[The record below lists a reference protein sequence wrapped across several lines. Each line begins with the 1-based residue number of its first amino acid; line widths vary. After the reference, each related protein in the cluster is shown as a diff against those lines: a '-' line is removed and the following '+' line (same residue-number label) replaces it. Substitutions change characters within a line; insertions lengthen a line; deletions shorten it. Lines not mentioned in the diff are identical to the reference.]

1 MLRPLLILL
10 LLAVLVTWAGAVQ
23 TSTWSSTEAADFEKG
38 TLDKLSL
45 RSDGR
50 LSLAPV
56 LTQILDSSL
65 PYFWALA
72 EDSKGNVY
80 AGGGGPGAP
89 TATVYVISPDGKSR
103 VFATLD
109 SLEVHALAVDRK
121 DQVYA
126 ATSPDGKVY
135 RLREGA
141 RPEVFFD
148 PSAKYIWA
156 LAFDRTDNLFV
167 ATGDQG
173 LIYRV
178 TPGGSGAVF
187 YRTEETHA
195 RSLAVDAKGNVIVG
209 TEPGGLV
216 LRITSSGEGFAV
228 FQTPKREVTSVAV
241 KPDGTIYA
249 ACVGNRQPTA
259 APAAPPAP
267 LPPAPASL
275 AAPAGAMMIQVGPA
289 AASPPPTLALPPAG
303 GIAGGSEIYR
313 IEPDGYAHQV
323 WTHAQDI
330 VYTIAFDGEGRPLIG
345 TGNKGSLYR
354 LDSDTLHTVLVKAAP
369 TQVTCL
375 YAGREGRLY
384 AATGNLGKVF
394 RIGPGIEK
402 QGSIESDAFDADL
415 STLWGRLVFRGDT
428 GGGAVRVE
436 TRSGNLD
443 RQRSGWSPWAAVP
456 LDGAGGRV
464 ASPMARY
471 LQWRLTLEAS
481 AAGRSPF
488 VDAVWVAYLSR
499 NAPPVL
505 EAVEHTPANYRFP
518 GQSLSVTPSRNITLQ
533 PLGRAR
539 RTPPPP
545 PASDNAPVTM
555 QYEKGQTG
563 ARWAASDPNDDEMVF
578 KVEIRGVGESAWKL
592 VKDKVKEKRLS
603 WDSTAYADGYYLV
616 RVTALDSPDNPP
628 GQELSS
634 QLESAPFLIDNTAPE
649 ISGLTAA
656 RSAGKLEVRWKAHD
670 AGSQIQSAEYSLDGG
685 EWLSAQPTTKISD
698 APSHDYILALDN
710 AAAGEHTVAVRVS
723 DDYDNQSVAKAVIR

>member
-1 MLRPLLILL
+1 MNKPLLILL
-10 LLAVLVTWAGAVQ
+10 LLAVLVTWTGAVQ

-89 TATVYVISPDGKSR
+89 TASVYVISPDGKSR
-103 VFATLD
+103 VFASLD

-141 RPEVFFD
+141 APEVFFD
-148 PSAKYIWA
+148 PAAKYIWA
-156 LAFDRTDNLFV
+156 LAFDQSGNLFV
-167 ATGDQG
+167 ATGDKG

-178 TPGGSGAVF
+178 TPAGSGAVF

-195 RSLAVDAKGNVIVG
+195 RSLAVDAKGNLIVG

-216 LRITSSGEGFAV
+216 LRITPAGEGFAV

-241 KPDGTIYA
+241 KPDGSIYA
-249 ACVGNRQPTA
+249 ACVGNRQPSA
-259 APAAPPAP
+259 APAAPPAVQA
-267 LPPAPASL
+267 PAPASL
-275 AAPAGAMMIQVGPA
+275 AAAGVMTIQVGPA
-289 AASPPPTLALPPAG
+289 TAAPPPTLAAQPAG
-303 GIAGGSEIYR
+303 GIAGGSEVYR
-313 IEPDGYAHQV
+313 IEPDGYAHKV
-323 WTHAQDI
+323 WGHAQDI

-354 LDSDTLHTVLVKAAP
+354 LDSDVLYTTLVKAAP

-384 AATGNLGKVF
+384 AATGNIGKVF
-394 RIGPGIEK
+394 RIGPAIEK
-402 QGSIESDAFDADL
+402 QGSIESDVFDADL

-443 RQRSGWSPWAAVP
+443 RQRSGWSPWAAVQ
-456 LDGAGGRV
+456 LDAKGGRV
-464 ASPMARY
+464 ASPTARF

-481 AAGRSPF
+481 AAGSSPF
-488 VDAVWVAYLSR
+488 VNAVWVAYLSR
-499 NAPPVL
+499 NAPPVV
-505 EAVEHTPANYRFP
+505 EAVEHAPANYRFP
-518 GQSLSVTPSRNITLQ
+518 GQSLSLNPSRNITLQ

-539 RTPPPP
+539 RTPPPTP
-545 PASDNAPVTM
+545 SSDSSPVTM
-555 QYEKGQTG
+555 PYEKGQTG
-563 ARWAASDPNDDEMVF
+563 VRWAASDPNDDELIF
-578 KVEIRGVGESAWKL
+578 KVEIRGVGETAWKL

-603 WDSTAYADGYYLV
+603 WDSTAYADGEYVV
-616 RVTALDSPDNPP
+616 RVTAFDSPDNSP

-685 EWLSAQPTTKISD
+685 EWLLAPPTTKISD
-698 APSHDYILALDN
+698 APTHDYVLVLDN
-710 AAAGEHTVAVRVS
+710 VAAGEHTVAVRVS
-723 DDYDNQSVAKAVIR
+723 DDYDNQSVAKTVIR

>member
-1 MLRPLLILL
+1 MTRLLPIILL
-10 LLAVLVTWAGAVQ
+10 LAGLATSTGAVQ

-89 TATVYVISPDGKSR
+89 AASVYVVSPDGKSR
-103 VFATLD
+103 VFASLD
-109 SLEVHALAVDRK
+109 ALEVHALAVDRQ
-121 DQVYA
+121 DRVYA

-141 RPEVFFD
+141 TPEVFFD

-156 LAFDRTDNLFV
+156 LAFDRADNLFV
-167 ATGDQG
+167 ATGDKG

-178 TPGGSGAVF
+178 TPAGSGAVF

-195 RSLAVDAKGNVIVG
+195 RSLAVDAQGNLIVG

-216 LRITSSGEGFAV
+216 LRITPAGEGFAV

-241 KPDGTIYA
+241 KPDGAIYA

-259 APAAPPAP
+259 APAAPPAVQA
-267 LPPAPASL
+267 PAPTPL
-275 AAPAGAMMIQVGPA
+275 AAAAGVMTIQVGPA
-289 AASPPPTLALPPAG
+289 AAAPPPTLAPQPAAA
-303 GIAGGSEIYR
+303 IAGGSEVYR
-313 IEPDGYAHQV
+313 IEPDGYAHKV
-323 WTHAQDI
+323 WSHAQDI
-330 VYTIAFDGEGRPLIG
+330 VYTIAFDGDGRPLIG

-354 LDSDTLHTVLVKAAP
+354 LDSDVLHTVLVKAAP

-384 AATGNLGKVF
+384 AATGNIGKVF
-394 RIGPGIEK
+394 RIGPAIEK
-402 QGSIESDAFDADL
+402 RGSIESDTFDADL

-428 GGGAVRVE
+428 SGGAVRVE

-456 LDGAGGRV
+456 LDATGGRV
-464 ASPMARY
+464 VSPTARF

-481 AAGRSPF
+481 AAGRSPS

-499 NAPPVL
+499 NAPPVM

-518 GQSLSVTPSRNITLQ
+518 GQSLTLTPSRNITLQ

-545 PASDNAPVTM
+545 APSDSGPVTM

-563 ARWAASDPNDDEMVF
+563 VRWAASDPNDDELIF
-578 KVEIRGVGESAWKL
+578 KVEIRGVGETAWKL

-603 WDSTAYADGYYLV
+603 WDSTAYADGDYIV
-616 RVTALDSPDNPP
+616 RVTAVDSPDNPP

-649 ISGLTAA
+649 IAGLTAA

-670 AGSQIQSAEYSLDGG
+670 ASSQIQSAEYSLDGG
-685 EWLSAQPTTKISD
+685 EWLLAQPTTRISD
-698 APSHDYILALDN
+698 APSHDYVLVLDN
-710 AAAGEHTVAVRVS
+710 VAAGEHTVAVRVA
-723 DDYDNQSVAKAVIR
+723 DDYDNQSVAKTVIQ